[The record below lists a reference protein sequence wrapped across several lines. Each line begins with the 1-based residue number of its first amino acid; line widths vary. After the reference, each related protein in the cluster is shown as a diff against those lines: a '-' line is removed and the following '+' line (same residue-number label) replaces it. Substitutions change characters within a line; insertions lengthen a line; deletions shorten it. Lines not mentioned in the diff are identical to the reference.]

1 MKILVLVKQV
11 PTDLGAV
18 KLNEDHTLDR
28 TAAGVQLNPVD
39 KNALEAAVQLTEQLG
54 GEVTVLSMGPATVKA
69 TLKECVAVGAHRGV
83 AITDEAFAGSDAWA
97 TARVLAAAV
106 RHLGGFDLVLAGKQS
121 FDGGTGEVPVM
132 VAELLD
138 LPQVTGVTALEAS
151 ADALV
156 CTQVLDGGQA
166 KVQVAL
172 PAVVTVDEY
181 VNTPRYPSVKSKLA
195 ANKASFDQLTN
206 AELAVP
212 EVGLAAS
219 GTTILSA
226 TRPPARQ
233 PGARVEGDTPAQ
245 VAENLVAA
253 LVAAHVL

>member
-11 PTDLGAV
+11 PADLGAV

-39 KNALEAAVQLTEQLG
+39 KNAIEAAVQITEQLG
-54 GEVTVLSMGPATVKA
+54 GEVTVLTLGPATVRA
-69 TLKECVAVGAHRGV
+69 VLKEAVSVGAHRGV
-83 AITDEAFAGSDAWA
+83 AVTDDVFAGSDAWA
-97 TARVLAAAV
+97 TARVLAAAA
-106 RHLGGFDLVLAGKQS
+106 RHLGSVDLVLAGKQS
-121 FDGGTGEVPVM
+121 FDGGTGEVPAM

-138 LPQVTGVTALEAS
+138 LPQVTGVTALTAA
-151 ADALV
+151 ADSLV
-156 CTQVLDGGQA
+156 CTQVQDGGQA
-166 KVQVAL
+166 QVRVSL

-195 ANKASFDQLTN
+195 ANKATFDVLTN
-206 AELAVP
+206 AELGVP
-212 EVGLAAS
+212 DVGLAAS
-219 GTTILSA
+219 VTTIVSA

-233 PGARVEGDTPAQ
+233 PGVRIEGDTPAQ

>member
-1 MKILVLVKQV
+1 
-11 PTDLGAV
+11 
-18 KLNEDHTLDR
+18 
-28 TAAGVQLNPVD
+28 
-39 KNALEAAVQLTEQLG
+39 LG
-54 GEVTVLSMGPATVKA
+54 GEVTVLTLGPATVRA
-69 TLKECVAVGAHRGV
+69 VLKEAVSVGAHRGV
-83 AITDEAFAGSDAWA
+83 AVTDDVFAGSDAWA
-97 TARVLAAAV
+97 TARVLAAAA

-121 FDGGTGEVPVM
+121 FDGGTGEVPPM

-138 LPQVTGVTALEAS
+138 LPQVTGVTALTAA
-151 ADALV
+151 ADSIV
-156 CTQVLDGGQA
+156 CTQVQDGGQA
-166 KVQVAL
+166 QVQVTL

-195 ANKASFDQLTN
+195 ANKAAFDVLTN
-206 AELAVP
+206 AELGVP

-233 PGARVEGDTPAQ
+233 PGVRIEGDTPAQ